1 MKKYNEKIIE
11 ASQKLS
17 QDTLRKSADTVK
29 KLTNPSSKATHV
41 GSVIGTIVG
50 VGLLCGGLVGTV
62 LGKSIIGVSSFTA
75 GAAAIVSNII
85 NLRKKK

>member
-1 MKKYNEKIIE
+1 
-11 ASQKLS
+11 
-17 QDTLRKSADTVK
+17 
-29 KLTNPSSKATHV
+29 
-41 GSVIGTIVG
+41 VIGTIVG